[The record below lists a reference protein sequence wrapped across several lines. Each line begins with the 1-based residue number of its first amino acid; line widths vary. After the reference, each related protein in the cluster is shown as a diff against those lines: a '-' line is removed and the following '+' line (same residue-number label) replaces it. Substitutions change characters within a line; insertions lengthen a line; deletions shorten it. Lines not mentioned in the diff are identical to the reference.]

1 MSLQTATN
9 PTTGERVVLVGD
21 QWKPITQSATN
32 KQGVK
37 AYLVDNNW
45 ITDDAAPASKGTGM
59 PGPRTPAQPKLTGVL
74 GVMEQIGA
82 PLQAASEGI
91 ISGAGNVM
99 FGGQELLGKGLRAVG
114 NLFPADQTLSG
125 PMTGQRPL
133 NLVQEAGTALAADA
147 ARRRAEAQA
156 RVAPFKQE
164 YPTSTGAGELAAEV
178 AATAPV
184 GAGLAAPLA
193 KIAPALAT
201 AIRTGGFSTGRTVQ
215 GGAARAADMGIRA
228 AGGAITG
235 GTTAALI
242 NPADAETGAAI
253 GAGVGAFAPGAVNL
267 LVKGAGKIADVRQI
281 PNQLA
286 AKIARE
292 SLGSPEQIAAARA
305 AMQQAQAEG
314 LDLTAQQALARYGV
328 LSPAAQAT
336 MEKAIKKSAPK
347 GAQPSIDTRAAIEA
361 AQESARKST
370 IQGVTPDLKA
380 AIDAR
385 RSASQPLY
393 AAADK
398 AVVPLDAELGDV
410 ISRMPQGTLAAAANI
425 AKMEGRP
432 FIMGKTTPAAMVE
445 TGVLDAAGNPIMR
458 ELPGETAE
466 ITGESLHYLKRALS
480 DIAYG
485 APTSQV
491 GRDTQLAARGLL
503 GDYTKIFETK
513 VPAYGQARQIFSDLS
528 APVNQAQVLKE
539 MLSVLEKPGGGE
551 RMQPFLNVL
560 GRGEQAMLK
569 RAGGRGAPRF
579 ESLSEVLTPEQL
591 TSIREVAKQL
601 ETEAAIGTQITPGQQ
616 RASDL
621 IKDELTSFR
630 VPNPLNSLV
639 TVANRL
645 LETLGAKVGDKTI
658 QKLADA
664 AMSAKSFDEML
675 ATLPANERGKVLKA
689 ISDPSTWAKVGA
701 ATTRAA
707 AMPTAP
713 ANNLAPAS
721 ENRNALAP

>member
-32 KQGVK
+32 KEGVK
-37 AYLVDNNW
+37 AYLVDNKW
-45 ITDDAAPASKGTGM
+45 LTDDAPTAAPAPSGGGI
-59 PGPRTPAQPKLTGVL
+59 PGPRAPAQPKLTGVL

-82 PLQAASEGI
+82 PLQAAAEGV
-91 ISGAGNVM
+91 ISGGGNVM
-99 FGGQELLGKGLRAVG
+99 FGGQRLLGMGLKKLGAT
-114 NLFPADQTLSG
+114 D
-125 PMTGQRPL
+125 TGSA
-133 NLVQEAGTALAADA
+133 LVEDA
-147 ARRRAEAQA
+147 MRRQAEAQA

-193 KIAPALAT
+193 KIAPALGQ
-201 AIRTGGFSTGRTVQ
+201 AIRTGGFSTGQVVQ

-235 GTTAALI
+235 GATAALI

-432 FIMGKTTPAAMVE
+432 FIMGKTTPAAMIE

-458 ELPGETAE
+458 ELPGQTAE

-601 ETEAAIGTQITPGQQ
+601 ETEAAIGAQITPGQQ

-658 QKLADA
+658 QKLANA
-664 AMSAKSFDEML
+664 SMSAKSFDEML

-707 AMPTAP
+707 AVPTAP
-713 ANNLAPAS
+713 ANNLAPEQ